1 MQTDKAS
8 IIAHIDMNS
17 YFASCEQQA
26 NPHLRG
32 KPVGVCAYL
41 SANGCII
48 ASSIEAKQLGIKTG
62 FRVKDALLLCPDIV
76 LIQNEPAKY
85 RTITSQ
91 IFSILADYTDEVEP
105 YSIDEAFL
113 DLTGHVD
120 DLERA
125 KIIGLKIKKRIKQE
139 IGEWLKSSMG
149 IAGTRWL
156 AKFGSDIAS
165 KDDLLVIRKKDLE
178 KIFAKVKL
186 TDAWGINKRT
196 EIRLNALG
204 IYDLNDLKNY
214 PVTNLMQALGK
225 NGYYLWANVNGIEL
239 TGLKD
244 GEEQKP
250 KSIGHSYCLP
260 KRTTDKKYLNSILLK
275 LCEKT
280 GRRLRA
286 QGLEAKQI
294 YVGWGYVSG
303 NGMYKQQK
311 LAISVFDTIGI
322 YKRAAGIFNSYKL
335 LDKVRFLA
343 VSVSNLIPLQSQTAF
358 WQDLLKPKKIAKAM
372 DRINDKFGEY
382 SIMYGSMHGLDKNAQ
397 ERIGFRKSEQVKF
410 LNKNRLTFS
419 DKEL

>member
-1 MQTDKAS
+1 MS

-41 SANGCII
+41 SQNGCII
-48 ASSIEAKQLGIKTG
+48 ASSIEAKQQGVKTG
-62 FRVKDALLLCPDIV
+62 CRVKEALVLCPDIV
-76 LIQNEPAKY
+76 LLQNEPAKY
-85 RTITSQ
+85 RTITRR

-120 DLERA
+120 NLEQA
-125 KIIGLKIKKRIKQE
+125 KIVGFKIKKRIKQE
-139 IGEWLKSSMG
+139 IGEWLKSCMG
-149 IAGTRWL
+149 LAETRWL

-165 KDDLLVIRKKDLE
+165 NDQLLIIKKEELPKVFD
-178 KIFAKVKL
+178 KVKL
-186 TDAWGINKRT
+186 TDAWGINHRT
-196 EIRLNALG
+196 EARLNALG

-214 PVTNLMQALGK
+214 SVTNLMQALGK

-239 TGLKD
+239 TGVKE
-244 GEEQKP
+244 GEGRKP

-280 GRRLRA
+280 GRRLRI
-286 QGLEAKQI
+286 QDLEAKNI

-303 NGMYKQQK
+303 GGMYKHKK
-311 LAISVFDTIGI
+311 LVKPVFDTRSIF
-322 YKRAAGIFNSYKL
+322 KAASGIFNSFKL
-335 LDKVRFLA
+335 LDKVSFLA
-343 VSVSNLIPLQSQTAF
+343 ISVSNLIPLQAQIAF
-358 WQDLLKPKKIAKAM
+358 WEDILKPKKIAQAM
-372 DRINDKFGEY
+372 DRINDKYGEY
-382 SIMYGSMHGLDKNAQ
+382 SIMYGSMHGLDKQAHD
-397 ERIGFRKSEQVKF
+397 RIGFRKSEQVKF
-410 LNKNRLTFS
+410 LDRNRLTL
-419 DKEL
+419 E